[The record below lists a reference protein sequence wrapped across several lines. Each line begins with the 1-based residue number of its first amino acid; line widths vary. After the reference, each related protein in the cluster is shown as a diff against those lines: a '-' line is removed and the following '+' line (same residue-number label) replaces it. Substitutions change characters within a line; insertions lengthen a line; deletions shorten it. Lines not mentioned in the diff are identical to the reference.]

1 MNGVMAKTTTAPAIT
16 KNSCLSLPFRYFW
29 AASGSLLIFV
39 ALLPVAAGSLEGG
52 ILHPRFLALAHLA
65 VLGWATMVA
74 MGALFQLVPVILE
87 VVLWSDVLGRVQFW
101 FYSIGVLGLAGSF
114 WYGRLG
120 DGVPFFGLLVAVGIV
135 LFLINAAFTLAK
147 VKKIDLTGIH
157 ILAAFLWFTLTT
169 FSGLA
174 LAVNFRI
181 GFLDRAVFE
190 TLKGHAALG
199 LWGWLSLLI
208 VGVSYKLFPMFTL
221 AHGYSLRAG
230 KLAFI
235 LGNLG
240 LLGLLV
246 GDWVL
251 GSPQIWNQVA
261 SLLIVLAIFS
271 YGKQVLDMRRTR
283 LRPIS
288 VPIKYALAAVLYL
301 HVAALLGVIQ
311 VLGLGDSFE
320 GLDFGLGALVILGW
334 ITLSIVGYLFKIFP
348 HLNWLKKYGDKVGL
362 EPVPSMESMVDERL
376 PRAGFVLFNVG
387 VLLLTIGFMILTPFV
402 VQLAG
407 LVLLAGVIV
416 LMVAMKQA
424 QRA

>member
-1 MNGVMAKTTTAPAIT
+1 MEPG
-16 KNSCLSLPFRYFW
+16 
-29 AASGSLLIFV
+29 ASGTPGGGLG
-39 ALLPVAAGSLEGG
+39 AG
-52 ILHPRFLALAHLA
+52 
-65 VLGWATMVA
+65 
-74 MGALFQLVPVILE
+74 
-87 VVLWSDVLGRVQFW
+87 
-101 FYSIGVLGLAGSF
+101 
-114 WYGRLG
+114 
-120 DGVPFFGLLVAVGIV
+120 
-135 LFLINAAFTLAK
+135 
-147 VKKIDLTGIH
+147 
-157 ILAAFLWFTLTT
+157 
-169 FSGLA
+169 
-174 LAVNFRI
+174 
-181 GFLDRAVFE
+181 
-190 TLKGHAALG
+190 
-199 LWGWLSLLI
+199 LS
-208 VGVSYKLFPMFTL
+208 
-221 AHGYSLRAG
+221 
-230 KLAFI
+230 
-235 LGNLG
+235 
-240 LLGLLV
+240 
-246 GDWVL
+246 
-251 GSPQIWNQVA
+251 QIWNQVA